1 MKKRY
6 MAFLLAV
13 LMLLTLL
20 PVTAFGVGNYG
31 VNLGSAAYQTN
42 LNPFFASGY
51 GGRISDGYDGECTWY
66 AWGRAYEKLG
76 VSLPCRG
83 NATGWT
89 TEAANAGYSTG
100 TTARENSIMV
110 EHYSPFGHVFFVEKV
125 ENGYAYVTEGNYD
138 GYYHEDKIDL
148 STMKRTGWSKSM
160 NAVDYIYLSTSH
172 THSFPSAWTYDS
184 TNHWHKCTGCT
195 EISGKAVHSFNGGVV
210 TSEPT
215 YYDVG
220 IKTHTC
226 TVCGYSY
233 TTEIPRLNPSG
244 YCGGEG
250 DGTNLTW
257 TLDWNTGVLTISGTG
272 KMADYDGW
280 VNPAPWYGLNFS
292 AVSIGNR
299 VTTIGDR
306 AFEWCESLVSV
317 TIPDSVTTIGDY
329 AFEGCNNLTNVTIPD
344 TVTRIGDWAFD
355 QTPWLESLGDFA
367 IVNGILLRY
376 QGEDTSVTVPKTA
389 TKIAGAFCYCEN
401 ITDITIPASVTEFS
415 SWFIF
420 GKCLS
425 LQKLTFLGDAPSVR
439 VTNNIFE
446 EYLIDDLI
454 IHAPKNNST
463 WTSCDLYDADA
474 QTWSGCSIVF
484 DIDEE
489 MQGNIVASG
498 YCGGEGD
505 GTNLTWTL
513 DSTGTLTIEGTGKM
527 ADYNFEMVSPWNH
540 EAVTT
545 VDIQSDVTSIG
556 SEAFYHCT
564 NITEVKIPDSVI
576 DIGRH
581 GFANCSSL
589 QSITIPQN
597 VSSIGNYAFFD
608 CAGLLSVH
616 VDGQNSKYCDI
627 NGVLFDKTKETL
639 LQYPG
644 GCKGSYT
651 IPAGTK
657 TISDS
662 AFENCS
668 GLMGVTMP
676 DSVESIGHSAFRNCR
691 NMISVT
697 LSNGLQSVLSGAFYN
712 CSGLTNITIPKSITE
727 ISDTMFAL
735 CTGLT
740 NITIPENV
748 VSIGSSAFYGC
759 PNLAAVIIQNHN
771 AVIGDYAFS
780 DYEVFPRTTDIAI
793 YCYKN
798 STAEQ
803 YAKNNGI
810 TVKHITTTVSVEE
823 DRAHGITAEIAETL
837 SNNAAVNSFT
847 DTGLDSALVGTA
859 YVGKTAT
866 IKASV
871 ESVTKTGDTTTLTF
885 DIAPYVDGEDVSGAV
900 NGSEVTV
907 RVPLTAEFTNYAKV
921 EHDGDDDAYY
931 EVKTGSDGAPYIDIV
946 TTHFSS
952 FTVSNVD
959 KLPDDGGDDPD
970 DPTPPDDPKPSGG
983 CYVATCVYGSYDC
996 PEVWTLRRFR
1006 DETLAKTWYGRAFI
1020 HTYYAISPTI
1030 VKWFGDTN
1038 WFKNM
1043 WRGTLDKMVEN
1054 LNAKGVPNT
1063 AYDDIDW

>member
-1 MKKRY
+1 
-6 MAFLLAV
+6 
-13 LMLLTLL
+13 
-20 PVTAFGVGNYG
+20 
-31 VNLGSAAYQTN
+31 
-42 LNPFFASGY
+42 
-51 GGRISDGYDGECTWY
+51 
-66 AWGRAYEKLG
+66 
-76 VSLPCRG
+76 
-83 NATGWT
+83 
-89 TEAANAGYSTG
+89 
-100 TTARENSIMV
+100 MV

-376 QGEDTSVTVPKTA
+376 QGEDTSVTVPKTVS
-389 TKIAGAFCYCEN
+389 KISGAFCYCEN

-439 VTNNIFE
+439 VTNNIFD

-513 DSTGTLTIEGTGKM
+513 DWNTGVLTISGTGKM
-527 ADYNFEMVSPWNH
+527 ADYLSSSDAPWWDH
-540 EAVTT
+540 HYSITSLKIGAG
-545 VDIQSDVTSIG
+545 ITSIG
-556 SEAFYHCT
+556 SDAIYIITLTSGYPYLTDITVADGNQYYSSADGILFNKNKTELICYPCSHAGTSYTIPSTVTTIGGYAFTCAHYLT
-564 NITEVKIPDSVI
+564 NVTIPANVT
-576 DIGRH
+576 DIGD
-581 GFANCSSL
+581 GAFSLETNLSDITVVGENQYYSSEDGIL
-589 QSITIPQN
+589 FNKGKTELICYPCCHAGTSYTIPTG
-597 VSSIGNYAFFD
+597 VTAIGNYAFAYLTNLTSVTIPTSITAIGN
-608 CAGLLSVH
+608 CAFYPSYFSLKDIYYNGTQAQWSAI
-616 VDGQNSKYCDI
+616 SK
-627 NGVLFDKTKETL
+627 GVLAIPDNV
-639 LQYPG
+639 
-644 GCKGSYT
+644 T
-651 IPAGTK
+651 IH
-657 TISDS
+657 
-662 AFENCS
+662 CS
-668 GLMGVTMP
+668 GTSGDTPVAVT
-676 DSVESIGHSAFRNCR
+676 
-691 NMISVT
+691 
-697 LSNGLQSVLSGAFYN
+697 
-712 CSGLTNITIPKSITE
+712 
-727 ISDTMFAL
+727 
-735 CTGLT
+735 
-740 NITIPENV
+740 
-748 VSIGSSAFYGC
+748 
-759 PNLAAVIIQNHN
+759 
-771 AVIGDYAFS
+771 
-780 DYEVFPRTTDIAI
+780 
-793 YCYKN
+793 
-798 STAEQ
+798 
-803 YAKNNGI
+803 
-810 TVKHITTTVSVEE
+810 VEE
-823 DRAHGITAEIAETL
+823 DLAHGITSEIVGKL

-847 DTGLDSALVGTA
+847 DTGIAQALAGTE
-859 YVGKTAT
+859 YEGQTAT
-866 IKASV
+866 VKASV
-871 ESVTKTGDTTTLTF
+871 ESVESSGGTTTLTF
-885 DIAPYVDGEDVSGAV
+885 DIAPYVGDTDVSTLV
-900 NGSEVTV
+900 NGNTVTV
-907 RVPLTAEFTNYAKV
+907 RLPLTNEFTRYAKV
-921 EHDGDDDAYY
+921 DHAGDDTAYY
-931 EVKTGSDGAPYIDIV
+931 EVKKSGSDPYIEIT

-959 KLPDDGGDDPD
+959 EIPGDGGN
-970 DPTPPDDPKPSGG
+970 TGGGG

-1043 WRGTLDKMVEN
+1043 WRGTLDKMVAN
-1054 LNAKGVPNT
+1054 LNAQGVPNT